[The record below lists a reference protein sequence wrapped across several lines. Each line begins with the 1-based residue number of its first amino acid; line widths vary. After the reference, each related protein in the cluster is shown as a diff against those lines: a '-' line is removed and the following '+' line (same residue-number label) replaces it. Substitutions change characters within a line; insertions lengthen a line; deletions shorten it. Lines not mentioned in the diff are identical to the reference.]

1 MYVDVAR
8 SAYQPV
14 EQAAAKTVRKVA

>member
-1 MYVDVAR
+1 MYVGLAR

-14 EQAAAKTVRKVA
+14 EHAAAKTARKVA